1 MREKS
6 IQNVNSVSKAHNFIL
21 ENRSKL
27 ILSGI
32 HEVGSFND
40 NEIIVYT
47 SHGELRI
54 KGKGLQIIN
63 ISIETGDM
71 EITGKI
77 DGSSYSDN
85 TERVPNNF
93 ITKLFK

>member
-1 MREKS
+1 MQEKIIS
-6 IQNVNSVSKAHNFIL
+6 GANASKAHNFIL

-40 NEIIVYT
+40 NEIVVYT
-47 SHGELRI
+47 SHGELKI
-54 KGKGLQIIN
+54 KGKGLQILKVSVEIGN
-63 ISIETGDM
+63 M

-77 DGSSYSDN
+77 DGALYSDN